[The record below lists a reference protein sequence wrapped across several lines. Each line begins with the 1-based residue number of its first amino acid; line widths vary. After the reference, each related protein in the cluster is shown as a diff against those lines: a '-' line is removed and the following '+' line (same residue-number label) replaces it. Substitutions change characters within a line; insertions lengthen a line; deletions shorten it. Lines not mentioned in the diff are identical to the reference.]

1 MKSGRKKN
9 DLVTLTPCR
18 ARTSS
23 SLATV
28 PGSKVDHI
36 RGLPISASRGLVA
49 RLRQE
54 VRMMD
59 ERALAHDETYW
70 SVIFEELGYEVS

>member
-1 MKSGRKKN
+1 M
-9 DLVTLTPCR
+9 
-18 ARTSS
+18 
-23 SLATV
+23 